1 VFSGAVF
8 GSAVLHY
15 QQLLSAGLLEDASNA
30 VWLKVP
36 SVGSKEGT
44 GSGVGPSLQLTRAQR
59 AEARAA
65 AKAGTSGGC
74 SKAGGTSN
82 SSGGDTGEQL
92 GRAGKRQR
100 LVDVRPSPTAP
111 AAAAAGGVDVG
122 SSSAGRSPGGSRPV
136 LGVLGYLQR
145 TAGAQVVSDV
155 LDRRMTVPDALLGLA
170 VDRHTK

>member
-100 LVDVRPSPTAP
+100 LVDLRPSPTAP
-111 AAAAAGGVDVG
+111 AAAAAGG
-122 SSSAGRSPGGSRPV
+122 AGRSPGGSRPV